1 MIEALRADYV
11 RTARAKGL
19 SEARVVWVHA
29 VRNALLPVVTVMLL
43 DAAFLFSGALVTE
56 TIFVWPGMGRLFY
69 EAVTER
75 DYPVIMATVT
85 LLSVA
90 VVAFN
95 ILADMLYTVLDP
107 RIRYQ

>member
-75 DYPVIMATVT
+75 YYPVIIATVT